1 MAGADEKGGSVLVQV
16 CLECGREYYFEQEQ
30 QPEELACDRCG
41 NTVFRSFH
49 AERTP
54 DEVQQD
60 FSEST
65 DRDLATDDPAT
76 DVSLGDLHDL
86 NNL

>member
-1 MAGADEKGGSVLVQV
+1 MAGNEEMRGGVLVQV
-16 CLECGREYYFEQEQ
+16 CLECGREYYSEET
-30 QPEELACDRCG
+30 QPAEELTCERCG
-41 NTVFRSFH
+41 NSVFRTFR
-49 AERTP
+49 APREL

-65 DRDLATDDPAT
+65 DRDVATDDPAT